1 MRPYHE
7 RPRTAG
13 VQESTPTSLE
23 VVVVDDEEE
32 EQKEDQKRVHAVQ
45 NHGLSNEQFTRKGVH
60 SMCALRDQQHREN
73 TEHMAADLITFLGKS
88 EWQKYE
94 DVAQYK
100 PIKNDLWK
108 EVATLWG
115 LNEDFTGTYRENCQV
130 L

>member
-1 MRPYHE
+1 
-7 RPRTAG
+7 
-13 VQESTPTSLE
+13 
-23 VVVVDDEEE
+23 
-32 EQKEDQKRVHAVQ
+32 
-45 NHGLSNEQFTRKGVH
+45 
-60 SMCALRDQQHREN
+60 MCALRDQQHREN